1 MREELISDMGGADNL
16 SVAKLALV
24 EIIARDTY
32 FLDECD
38 RRIFRVIHKV
48 SVQERALESL
58 GKPKSPKLIATLYGY
73 RRSVA
78 NNLAGEPYH

>member
-1 MREELISDMGGADNL
+1 M
-16 SVAKLALV
+16 
-24 EIIARDTY
+24 IARDTY

-73 RRSVA
+73 RRSVT
-78 NNLAGEPYH
+78 NNLAREPYH